1 VVSRGRRSRRGQ
13 AHTLEAVVAALIV
26 LAGIG
31 FALQLTAV
39 TPLSASTSSQHLENQ
54 LKATGQGV
62 LASTAASGDLGR
74 AVRYWNGSTEQFH
87 GADNEDYYTT
97 NLTENEFA
105 RALEDAYDPRNVAY
119 NVYVIYHTD
128 DRTTERQ
135 RLIFQGRPS
144 DHAVSASRTVTLVD
158 DDELI
163 DADGTTNGTTL
174 AESDGFYIPDAGN
187 GSEQRALYNHVR
199 VEVVAW
205 RV

>member
-1 VVSRGRRSRRGQ
+1 MVSRGRRSRRGQ

-87 GADNEDYYTT
+87 GADNEDY
-97 NLTENEFA
+97 
-105 RALEDAYDPRNVAY
+105 
-119 NVYVIYHTD
+119 
-128 DRTTERQ
+128 
-135 RLIFQGRPS
+135 
-144 DHAVSASRTVTLVD
+144 
-158 DDELI
+158 
-163 DADGTTNGTTL
+163 
-174 AESDGFYIPDAGN
+174 
-187 GSEQRALYNHVR
+187 
-199 VEVVAW
+199 
-205 RV
+205 